1 MTPLILFRPG
11 VVLGRSGGMIQQIFP
26 PFFLGLGGR
35 MGEGTQPLPWIH
47 VKDLSGLVK
56 HSVENEN
63 VEGIYNAVAPQVID
77 NFLLVIPVFTCSL
90 E

>member
-1 MTPLILFRPG
+1 
-11 VVLGRSGGMIQQIFP
+11 
-26 PFFLGLGGR
+26 

-63 VEGIYNAVAPQVID
+63 VEGIYNAVAPQVIG
-77 NFLLVIPVFTCSL
+77 NFLSL
-90 E
+90 IFQFKTRMTISIKAKL